1 MSNLESYHSIA
12 KNAPGSYIH
21 ALSMHAHSSLAE
33 REQAKKII
41 AQLSRLDLSPKIGEA
56 WCPTIRSTNTQEPFG
71 VLVRVNTQQK
81 GIPLPTK
88 EQNHIRN
95 WLSRLLDDIPVEIPQ
110 LYIDN
115 LPPNWNIR
123 GLSWGLAGIIA
134 IISALLQTK
143 PSEPVICS
151 GILSK
156 DRGIVRSVRGPKA
169 KRSICL
175 WEAPDIEPVIVQ
187 RASPIVLYIKALFGT
202 HWKPKIFSLL
212 RLTPRALAEE
222 ALNQYEQ
229 HNKDCAQRMA
239 NNVLNMKESSDISDI
254 LAHFVLGSV
263 EKHKGQSNASI
274 KNLTIARQK
283 ILICEEMDQLDFYL
297 RFRLE
302 ANLGIAMMHNLQ
314 ITKGISIVEQ
324 GLRDLSSIQAYH
336 RDVRWRSVSLRM
348 AGTLRWLYISNGE
361 LSKAEDIS
369 FAWPLSKAKVPE
381 HLCRALY
388 SLADIYWR
396 RGEFQKA
403 KSQYREAKKYFA
415 DVRPVERSIT
425 QRYLTLCG
433 TRLGEEPIKK
443 HQQRWSE
450 HLIEQLEILES
461 ALHYHRLPE
470 LFTDHVSPLPNDFS
484 TLFILSGFVARHI
497 VQYGPEPQFA
507 PFFQQLIQYQAQMP
521 TNMSKAFAQLI
532 QGNAKQWAQIAP
544 Y

>member
-1 MSNLESYHSIA
+1 M
-12 KNAPGSYIH
+12 H
-21 ALSMHAHSSLAE
+21 ALKKHAYSSLAE
-33 REQAKKII
+33 KEQAQKII
-41 AQLSRLDLSPKIGEA
+41 SQIPMLNLSPQIGEA

-71 VLVRVNTQQK
+71 VLVRINTQKK
-81 GIPLPTK
+81 GVPFPAK
-88 EQNHIRN
+88 EQNHIRD
-95 WLSRLLDDIPVEIPQ
+95 WLSALLDDIPVEIPEV
-110 LYIDN
+110 YIDN

-123 GLSWGLAGIIA
+123 GRSWGLAAIVA

-143 PSEPVICS
+143 PSEAVICS

-156 DRGIVRSVRGPKA
+156 DRGIVNSVCGQKS

-175 WEAPDIEPVIVQ
+175 WEAPNIEPVIAQ
-187 RASPIVLYIKALFGT
+187 RASPIVLYIKALFGS
-202 HWKPKIFSLL
+202 HWNSKIFSLL

-222 ALNQYEQ
+222 ALNQYRQ
-229 HNKDCAQRMA
+229 QNKDSAQRMA
-239 NNVLNMKESSDISDI
+239 YNVLNMKESSSISDI

-263 EKHKGQSNASI
+263 EKHKGKSSASI

-283 ILICEEMDQLDFYL
+283 ILVCEEIDQLDFYL

-361 LSKAEDIS
+361 LSKAEDILI
-369 FAWPLSKAKVPE
+369 AWPLSKAKVPQ

-388 SLADIYWR
+388 SLADVYWR
-396 RGEFQKA
+396 LGDIQKA
-403 KSQYREAKKYFA
+403 KYQYREAKKYFA
-415 DVRPVERSIT
+415 DVRPVERSLT

-433 TRLGEEPIKK
+433 VRVGEETIQK
-443 HQQRWSE
+443 QQRWSK

-461 ALHYHRLPE
+461 SLYHQQLPDI
-470 LFTDHVSPLPNDFS
+470 FSNHIYPVPNDFS

-497 VQYGPEPQFA
+497 VQYGPEPRFS
-507 PFFQQLIQYQAQMP
+507 PFLQKLTQYQSQMPPNMNAAFTQLIR
-521 TNMSKAFAQLI
+521 
-532 QGNAKQWAQIAP
+532 GNAKQWAQIAP